1 MKLHR
6 RRFLRLAAG
15 AAAVP
20 VVSRIARAQTY
31 PSRPVRV
38 IVPFAPA
45 GTTDILARLIGQ
57 WLSEQLGQSFIVENR
72 PGASTMIGTE
82 AVVRAPADG
91 YTLILAA
98 TASAINTTLYEKKI
112 SYDFLRDI
120 APVAGFLRVPNVVVV
135 HPSLPVRT
143 IPELI
148 AYAKANPGR
157 INVESPG
164 AGTSSHLAGELFK
177 VMTGVD
183 MVHVQYRGNGP
194 ALIDLLAGQ
203 VQVGFDTMPASIEY
217 VRAGKLRALA
227 VSTVTRSQTLPDLP
241 TVSEFVR
248 GYELSGYFGL
258 GAPGKTPAEIIDK
271 LNREVN
277 AGLADPKLSAQLTD
291 LGGIILAGAPADFR
305 KLIDDETE
313 KWGKVIR
320 AANIKPD

>member
-1 MKLHR
+1 MKLPR

-15 AAAVP
+15 AAALP
-20 VVSRIARAQTY
+20 AVSRIARAQTY

-120 APVAGFLRVPNVVVV
+120 APVAGILRVPNVVVV

-143 IPELI
+143 VPELI

-241 TVSEFVR
+241 TVSEFVP
-248 GYELSGYFGL
+248 GYESSGYFGL

-277 AGLADPKLSAQLTD
+277 AGLADPKLRAQLTD
-291 LGGIILAGAPADFR
+291 LGGMILAGSPADFR

>member
-1 MKLHR
+1 MKLPR

-15 AAAVP
+15 AAALP
-20 VVSRIARAQTY
+20 AVSRIARAQTY

-120 APVAGFLRVPNVVVV
+120 APVAGILRVPNVVVV

-143 IPELI
+143 VPELI

-183 MVHVQYRGNGP
+183 MVHVQYRGNAP

-241 TVSEFVR
+241 TVSEFVP
-248 GYELSGYFGL
+248 GYESSGYFGL

-277 AGLADPKLSAQLTD
+277 AGLADPKLRAQLTD
-291 LGGIILAGAPADFR
+291 LGGMILAG
-305 KLIDDETE
+305 
-313 KWGKVIR
+313 
-320 AANIKPD
+320 

>member
-1 MKLHR
+1 MKLPR

-15 AAAVP
+15 AAALP
-20 VVSRIARAQTY
+20 AVSRIARAQTY

-112 SYDFLRDI
+112 NYDFLRDI
-120 APVAGFLRVPNVVVV
+120 APVAGILRVPNVVVV

-183 MVHVQYRGNGP
+183 MVHVQYRGNAP

-241 TVSEFVR
+241 TVSEFVP
-248 GYELSGYFGL
+248 GYESSGYFGL

-277 AGLADPKLSAQLTD
+277 AGLADPKLRAQLTD
-291 LGGIILAGAPADFR
+291 LGGMILAGSPADFR

>member
-1 MKLHR
+1 MKLPR

-15 AAAVP
+15 AAALP
-20 VVSRIARAQTY
+20 AVSRIARAQTY

-91 YTLILAA
+91 YSLILAA

-120 APVAGFLRVPNVVVV
+120 APVAGILRVPNVVVV

-183 MVHVQYRGNGP
+183 MIHVQYRGNGP

-241 TVSEFVR
+241 TVSEFVP
-248 GYELSGYFGL
+248 GYESSGYFGL

-277 AGLADPKLSAQLTD
+277 AGLADPKLRAQLTD
-291 LGGIILAGAPADFR
+291 LGGMILAGSPADFR

>member
-1 MKLHR
+1 MKLPR

-15 AAAVP
+15 AAALP
-20 VVSRIARAQTY
+20 AVSRIARAQTY

-120 APVAGFLRVPNVVVV
+120 APVAGILRVPNVVVV

-183 MVHVQYRGNGP
+183 MIHVQYRGNGP

-203 VQVGFDTMPASIEY
+203 VQVGFDTMPASIAY

-241 TVSEFVR
+241 TVSEFVP
-248 GYELSGYFGL
+248 GYESSGYFGL

-277 AGLADPKLSAQLTD
+277 AGLADPKLRAQLTD
-291 LGGIILAGAPADFR
+291 LGGMILAGSPADFR

>member
-1 MKLHR
+1 MKLPR

-15 AAAVP
+15 AAALP
-20 VVSRIARAQTY
+20 AVSRIARAQTY

-120 APVAGFLRVPNVVVV
+120 APIAGILRVPNVVVV

-183 MVHVQYRGNGP
+183 MIHVQYRGNGP

-241 TVSEFVR
+241 TVSEFVP
-248 GYELSGYFGL
+248 GYESSGYFGL

-271 LNREVN
+271 LNKEVN
-277 AGLADPKLSAQLTD
+277 AGLADPKLRAQLTD
-291 LGGIILAGAPADFR
+291 LGGMILAGSPADFR

>member
-1 MKLHR
+1 MKLPR

-15 AAAVP
+15 AAALP
-20 VVSRIARAQTY
+20 AVSRIARAQTY

-120 APVAGFLRVPNVVVV
+120 APIAGILRVPNVVVV

-143 IPELI
+143 VPELI

-183 MVHVQYRGNGP
+183 MVHVQYRGNAP

-241 TVSEFVR
+241 TVSEFVP
-248 GYELSGYFGL
+248 GYESSGYFGL

-277 AGLADPKLSAQLTD
+277 AGLADPKLRAQLTD
-291 LGGIILAGAPADFR
+291 LGGMILAGSPADFR

>member
-1 MKLHR
+1 MKLPR

-15 AAAVP
+15 AAALP
-20 VVSRIARAQTY
+20 AVSRIARAQTY

-120 APVAGFLRVPNVVVV
+120 APIAGILRVPNVVVV

-241 TVSEFVR
+241 TVSEFVP
-248 GYELSGYFGL
+248 GYESSGYFGL

-277 AGLADPKLSAQLTD
+277 AGLADPKLRAQLTD
-291 LGGIILAGAPADFR
+291 LGGMILAGSPADFR

>member
-1 MKLHR
+1 MKLPR

-15 AAAVP
+15 AAALP
-20 VVSRIARAQTY
+20 AVSRIARAQTY

-120 APVAGFLRVPNVVVV
+120 APVAGILRVPNVVVV

-143 IPELI
+143 VPELI

-183 MVHVQYRGNGP
+183 MVHVQYRGNAP

-241 TVSEFVR
+241 TVSEFVP
-248 GYELSGYFGL
+248 GYESSGYFGL
-258 GAPGKTPAEIIDK
+258 GAPGKTPARDH
-271 LNREVN
+271 RQ
-277 AGLADPKLSAQLTD
+277 AQQ
-291 LGGIILAGAPADFR
+291 GGQRGPRRSQA
-305 KLIDDETE
+305 
-313 KWGKVIR
+313 
-320 AANIKPD
+320 

>member
-1 MKLHR
+1 
-6 RRFLRLAAG
+6 
-15 AAAVP
+15 
-20 VVSRIARAQTY
+20 VSRIARAQTY

-120 APVAGFLRVPNVVVV
+120 APIAGILRVPNVVVV

-183 MVHVQYRGNGP
+183 MIHVQYRGNGP

-203 VQVGFDTMPASIEY
+203 VQVGFDTMPASIAY

-241 TVSEFVR
+241 TVSEFVP
-248 GYELSGYFGL
+248 GYESSGYFGL

-277 AGLADPKLSAQLTD
+277 AGLADPKLRAQLTD
-291 LGGIILAGAPADFR
+291 LGGMILAGSPADFR

>member
-1 MKLHR
+1 MKLPR

-15 AAAVP
+15 AAALP
-20 VVSRIARAQTY
+20 AVSRIARAQTY

-120 APVAGFLRVPNVVVV
+120 APIAGILRVPNVVVV

-183 MVHVQYRGNGP
+183 MIHVQYRGNGP

-203 VQVGFDTMPASIEY
+203 VQVGFDTMPASIAY

-227 VSTVTRSQTLPDLP
+227 VSTVTRSQTLPNLP
-241 TVSEFVR
+241 TVSEFVP
-248 GYELSGYFGL
+248 GYESSGYFGL

-277 AGLADPKLSAQLTD
+277 AGLADPKLRAQLTD
-291 LGGIILAGAPADFR
+291 LGGMILAGSPADFR